1 MAASGSMNVD
11 LEQRWIRVQVY
22 VVKKINSIE
31 INEQMSVVSA
41 QVVIL

>member
-11 LEQRWIRVQVY
+11 LEQRWVQVQIY

-31 INEQMSVVSA
+31 IDKQMSAMSA